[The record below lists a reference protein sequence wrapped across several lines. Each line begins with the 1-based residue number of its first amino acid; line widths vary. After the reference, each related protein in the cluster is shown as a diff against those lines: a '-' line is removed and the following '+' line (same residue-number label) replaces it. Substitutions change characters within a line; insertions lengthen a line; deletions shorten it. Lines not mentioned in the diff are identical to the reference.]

1 MPMELGSWGIIKE
14 PTLLALLPMILFMV
28 CAFNTK
34 RINPTLAAFLCAVVG
49 CILCGVKIS
58 QFGAEM
64 GYAMNTTL
72 GKVGLLCM
80 LGSALGTQMEAC
92 GVSRTIC
99 KWIIKGMHIDSLWK
113 GIIAITICEF
123 IVSILLGSM
132 STAAAV
138 ISPIL
143 IPIAASVGLSA
154 CALSTLVQTVGEA
167 GMVCSPFSGPVIA
180 LLEITGVGYLQYFLW
195 GAIPFTAIF
204 IISILAATLYVQKKY
219 GAAEMYDPAEYAIS
233 DEPPTA
239 REKAA
244 SIAFIAAFVISVVY
258 AVVANQ
264 GLDFVI
270 VMEFILFF
278 VLCIFGGSTPNEGYS
293 NFAKGCGKSVGVFLM
308 NVFFQMMMDT
318 IDLGGGFVALKALFA
333 NMGNLSSP
341 AAVMSIGTLVGTFA
355 VNGGAAAQIKIIH
368 EVFWPILTGLHVPMV
383 YWLII
388 LICGHRA
395 TNNIYPCANMVIPMG
410 LFGAKNMK
418 TQLIGC
424 WFSAGVAVI
433 ICLIWS
439 FVTPFFF

>member
-1 MPMELGSWGIIKE
+1 MPMELGAWGIIKE

-28 CAFNTK
+28 FAFNTK
-34 RINPTLAAFLCAVVG
+34 RINPTLAAFLCGVVG
-49 CILCGVKIS
+49 CLLCGVKIS
-58 QFGAEM
+58 QFGAEI

-92 GVSRTIC
+92 GVSKTIC
-99 KWIIKGMHIDSLWK
+99 KWIIKGMHVDSLYK
-113 GIIAITICEF
+113 GIAAIVACEF
-123 IVSILLGSM
+123 IVSVLLGSM

-154 CALSTLVQTVGEA
+154 CALSTLVQTIGEA

-180 LLEITGVGYLQYFLW
+180 LLEITGVGYAEYFIW
-195 GAIPFTAIF
+195 GAIPFSLIF
-204 IISILAATLYVQKKY
+204 IVSILIATMFVQKRY
-219 GAAEMYDPAEYAIS
+219 GAAEMYDPEQYAIT

-239 REKAA
+239 RERLA
-244 SIAFIAAFVISVVY
+244 SIAFIAAFAISVAY
-258 AVVANQ
+258 AVVNNQ

-278 VLCIFGGSTPNEGYS
+278 VLCIFGGSTPNEGYA

-308 NVFFQMMMDT
+308 NVFFQVMMDT
-318 IDLGGGFVALKALFA
+318 IELGGGFIALKALFA
-333 NMGNLSSP
+333 NMDGIDSP
-341 AAVMSIGTLVGTFA
+341 SVMMAIGTLVGTFA

-368 EVFWPILTGLHVPMV
+368 ELFWPFLSGMQVPMLS
-383 YWLII
+383 WLII

-410 LFGAKNMK
+410 LFGAKDMK

-424 WFSAGVAVI
+424 WFSAGCAVI
-433 ICLIWS
+433 VCLIWS
-439 FVTPFFF
+439 MVGPMFF